1 MTNQLEFRHLNYFL
15 VLADTL
21 HYREASEKLYISQS
35 ALSQQ
40 IQRLELMLGKKL
52 FIRNNRKVRL
62 SPEGLIFRREA
73 ILLQNQAMLSME
85 RWESAISGNQGMLRI
100 GFVGSAMQVCLPSI
114 IKKFSET
121 HSKIEFFLNDLSNT
135 EQLSALESGQIDI
148 GFIRSNVVAP
158 TMEVQSVFKEN
169 FALVLPKGHAISKA
183 NFKDMSQLAHESF
196 ILFPNAHSQMYY
208 EQIIALCNDHGFT
221 PKISHRSI
229 HAPTIFKLVES
240 GLGISIVPNSLRDE
254 HNYDIS
260 FIELNEVPQE
270 TELFAVWNTANT
282 NIALPYF
289 LEVL

>member
-21 HYREASEKLYISQS
+21 HYREAAEKLYISQS

-40 IQRLELMLGKKL
+40 IQRLEVILGKKL
-52 FIRNNRKVRL
+52 FIRTNRKVRL
-62 SPEGLIFRREA
+62 SPEGIIFQREA
-73 ILLQNQAMLSME
+73 ALLQNQARLSME
-85 RWESAISGNQGMLRI
+85 RWESAISGKHGLLRI
-100 GFVGSAMQVCLPSI
+100 GFVGSAMQVYLPSI

-121 HSKIEFFLNDLSNT
+121 HPKIEFFLNDFSNT
-135 EQLSALESGQIDI
+135 AQLSALESGQIDI
-148 GFIRSNVVAP
+148 AFIRSNVVLP
-158 TMEVQSVFKEN
+158 TMEVQPVFKEN

-183 NFKDMSQLAHESF
+183 NFKDMSQLANESF
-196 ILFPNAHSQMYY
+196 ILFPNAHSHSYY
-208 EQIIALCNDHGFT
+208 AQIIALCNDYGFT

-240 GLGISIVPNSLRDE
+240 GLGISIVPNSLIDE
-254 HNYDIS
+254 HNYEIN
-260 FIELNEVPQE
+260 FIELKKVSQK
-270 TELFAVWNTANT
+270 TELFAAWNTGNT